1 MGLAT
6 RRRTRWV
13 LALLALAAIAV
24 VVDVSI
30 VWRAAQVNALIASG
44 EPIADAPGQPPE
56 VRFAQAHALAQD
68 QAASAARESALN
80 RYRALQGDAR
90 LGAAARFNSANLLVR
105 QAVEVQASTQPGQA
119 IALLELAKEYYRD
132 VLRDDPAQW
141 DARYNLER
149 AQRLLPDP
157 EEDDGAPVS
166 AERNRER
173 AVTTMRGYSPGLP

>member
-6 RRRTRWV
+6 RRRTRGV
-13 LALLALAAIAV
+13 LALLVLGALGALFDGATL
-24 VVDVSI
+24 
-30 VWRAAQVNALIASG
+30 WRVAQTNALIASG
-44 EPIADAPGQPPE
+44 QTIPEAPGQPPE
-56 VRFAQAHALAQD
+56 LRFAQAHALA
-68 QAASAARESALN
+68 ASGAREAALN
-80 RYRALQGDAR
+80 RYRALQSDAR

-105 QAVEVQASTQPGQA
+105 QAIEVRASTQPGQA

-157 EEDDGAPVS
+157 DDEDAGPLGQ
-166 AERNRER
+166 ERNRER